1 MDQTAEQHKQLHATC
16 ERQCQNKAGANG
28 FAVHLNF
35 AVLASLLSVLV
46 GIPRAVVMT
55 KLLSVLVG
63 LSCAAGACSRA
74 SSHIN
79 FDMASVP
86 ACVHALQLTLCAPVS
101 LHAGANAFVQPAAL
115 PQSTASAAVHSRTV
129 PSMVATPERVVVQ
142 STAPFD
148 PVGGSNAPLKVNNQG
163 NVWVPQRA
171 RPRRNRKSEAM
182 RSMVRE
188 TIVTP
193 ANFIYPLFIHEEVN
207 Y

>member
-1 MDQTAEQHKQLHATC
+1 MRSRCVLQSFSTHQIQCGQRLHAFMLC
-16 ERQCQNKAGANG
+16 NSR
-28 FAVHLNF
+28 
-35 AVLASLLSVLV
+35 
-46 GIPRAVVMT
+46 
-55 KLLSVLVG
+55 
-63 LSCAAGACSRA
+63 CA
-74 SSHIN
+74 
-79 FDMASVP
+79 
-86 ACVHALQLTLCAPVS
+86 L

-193 ANFIYPLFIHEEVN
+193 ANFIYPLFIHEEVRLLRN
-207 Y
+207 SDSTYYSVHLLVRALRASTIRASIWGNRH